1 MDDFTAVATD
11 ISRQIEEKQ
20 RSLQAA
26 IEAEQRR
33 IDALRD
39 LLQRIS
45 ASGDAFDAEDRK
57 AVLAAIG
64 VRDAALQQLQRESK
78 RQDEVR
84 RQKEAIL
91 LQLHTVLSSRT
102 RLLDQVDE
110 ESSVLTDHAELLGFF
125 AQKQLQLT
133 DMLKRR
139 MRELVAAVPEGP
151 GGP

>member
-110 ESSVLTDHAELLGFF
+110 ESSVLKDHAELLGFF

-151 GGP
+151 GRP

>member
-1 MDDFTAVATD
+1 MEDFTAVATD

-110 ESSVLTDHAELLGFF
+110 ESSVLSDHADLLGFF

-139 MRELVAAVPEGP
+139 MKELVAAVPEGP
-151 GGP
+151 GSP